1 ARGEE
6 LEAHVEGCALCQR
19 ELERLTEPAAALRNR
34 TRGIEPAFPG
44 EEACWLQVQAALG
57 ETASYPAGQE
67 QRAGNSAAGTAPPR
81 GHMAGYQILEELGR
95 GATGVVYQARRLAAD
110 QLVAVKIL
118 RARPHRDA
126 LARFRREIEALV
138 WLSHP
143 HIVKIYE
150 VGEHQGRPFFAM
162 EYVSGGNLQTRLSG
176 RSLP

>member
-1 ARGEE
+1 CEK
-6 LEAHVEGCALCQR
+6 LEAHVQGCALCQQ
-19 ELERLTEPAAALRNR
+19 ELERLTEPAAALRHLA
-34 TRGIEPAFPG
+34 GEKGPAFPG
-44 EEACWLQVQAALG
+44 EEACWLQLKAALG

-67 QRAGNSAAGTAPPR
+67 QREANSAAGAAPPR
-81 GHMAGYQILEELGR
+81 GHIPGHQILEELGR
-95 GATGVVYQARRLAAD
+95 GATGVVYQARRLAAG

-138 WLSHP
+138 WLNHP